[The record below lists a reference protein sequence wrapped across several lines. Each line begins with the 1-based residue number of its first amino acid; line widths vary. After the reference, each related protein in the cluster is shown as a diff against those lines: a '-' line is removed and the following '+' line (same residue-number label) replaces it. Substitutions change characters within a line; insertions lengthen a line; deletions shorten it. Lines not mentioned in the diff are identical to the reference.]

1 MNQEDQAT
9 TTPTDLRYRLMALQ
23 RIIQEQDECIE
34 DLQNRVKG
42 VDSDNEQMILHIKS
56 QENLLEEAINEHEKD
71 ADLASYYVKECEL
84 LKEYIRRQIKSDLK
98 GETLVQLKQFDN
110 SRQPPLG
117 MSQQLWDNLNQEEPS
132 SNWYVQNHE

>member
-71 ADLASYYVKECEL
+71 VDLASYYVKECEL

-110 SRQPPLG
+110 SQQPPLG
-117 MSQQLWDNLNQEEPS
+117 MSKQLWDNLNQGEPS
-132 SNWYVQNHE
+132 SSWYAQNHE